1 MHYVYSALKWLPCLW
16 QLRRYTKQN
25 RGSRHQVCLPFVQT
39 LIRPVS
45 HVNGKQP
52 WLCTKRVKSHTCKLR
67 YWENSWSLALVH
79 TSQSC
84 KKILGLYWTRE
95 RYSWVPDR
103 DLYKELKKAFVD
115 NSLLITHW
123 RQHFKGK
130 RDGCAV
136 IVYRPAFTWLLCAQT
151 TPPTPPRA
159 PRLPLPL
166 QDFCNSGLKGKDG
179 WLRPWLQFLFLLSF

>member
-1 MHYVYSALKWLPCLW
+1 MHYVYSALKRVPCLW

-25 RGSRHQVCLPFVQT
+25 SWRPYNWGSRHQVCLPFVQT

-84 KKILGLYWTRE
+84 EKILSLYWTWE
-95 RYSWVPDR
+95 IWVPDR

-130 RDGCAV
+130 RNDCAV
-136 IVYRPAFTWLLCAQT
+136 IVYRSAFTWLLCAQT
-151 TPPTPPRA
+151 TPPTPPPA
-159 PRLPLPL
+159 PRLPLPF
-166 QDFCNSGLKGKDG
+166 QDFYNSGLKGKDD
-179 WLRPWLQFLFLLSF
+179 WLRL

>member
-1 MHYVYSALKWLPCLW
+1 MHYVYSALKRVPCLW

-25 RGSRHQVCLPFVQT
+25 SWRPYNWGSRHQVCLPFVQT

-45 HVNGKQP
+45 HVNDKQP

-84 KKILGLYWTRE
+84 EKILSLYWTWE
-95 RYSWVPDR
+95 IWVPDR

-130 RDGCAV
+130 RNGCAV
-136 IVYRPAFTWLLCAQT
+136 IVYRSAFII
-151 TPPTPPRA
+151 
-159 PRLPLPL
+159 
-166 QDFCNSGLKGKDG
+166 
-179 WLRPWLQFLFLLSF
+179 LSIRFKHY